1 MLKKIA
7 KRSSTTGGN
16 FAIVAANYNSR
27 YTDALVQSAEA
38 ELKSAQASRIE
49 IIRVPGS
56 FELPVIA
63 ARLARTKKFDTI
75 ICIGAI
81 LRGQTT
87 HAQQIADAVSQGL
100 MQIQVQTGV
109 PTVHA
114 VLLFENEE
122 QAEARCFG
130 TEHNRGLEAGRVAL
144 EMAAIVRDLGNKR
157 KRP

>member
-7 KRSSTTGGN
+7 NRTQSSGGK
-16 FAIVAANYNSR
+16 FAIVAAKYNGR
-27 YTDALVQSAEA
+27 YTDALVLSAEA
-38 ELKSAQASRIE
+38 ELKAAKAAGIK

-56 FELPVIA
+56 FEVPVIA
-63 ARLARTKKFDTI
+63 ARLARSKRFDAI

-87 HAQQIADAVSQGL
+87 HAQQIADAVSHAL
-100 MQIQVQTGV
+100 MQIQVETGV
-109 PTVHA
+109 PLVHA

-130 TEHNRGLEAGRVAL
+130 MEHNRGIEAGRVAI
-144 EMAAIVRDLGNKR
+144 EMAGIVRSLKR
-157 KRP
+157 S

>member
-7 KRSSTTGGN
+7 KRTQSSGGK
-16 FAIVAANYNSR
+16 FAIVAAKYNSH
-27 YTDALVQSAEA
+27 YTDALVLSAEA
-38 ELKSAQASRIE
+38 ELKAAKATTIK

-56 FELPVIA
+56 FEVPVIA
-63 ARLARTKKFDTI
+63 ARLARTKRFDAI

-87 HAQQIADAVSQGL
+87 HAQQIADAVSHAL
-100 MQIQVQTGV
+100 MQIQVETAV
-109 PTVHA
+109 PLIHA

-130 TEHNRGLEAGRVAL
+130 MEHNRGIEAGRVAV
-144 EMAAIVRDLGNKR
+144 EMAGIVRDLKQT
-157 KRP
+157 